1 MQNWK
6 KLGLIYFPDGK
17 PEWMQ
22 THAMMPVIDILKND
36 NARIY
41 FSARD
46 NRGRSQ
52 GAYIEVNLNDP
63 FRILNVSQ
71 EPVLKLGQ
79 LGAFDDSGIMP
90 TCIVSNGGEK
100 YLYYNGWTLGKNVP
114 FFSFNG
120 VAVSD
125 DGGKTFVKKS
135 RGPAVLYSNETD
147 PYSTFAPYVIKDH
160 DKWKIWY
167 VSLIK
172 WSEEEGKLKH
182 FYNIRYAE
190 SDDGINFKRE
200 GVVCIDFKKEFE
212 YALNGSSYKLGT
224 LSQKSEGDNLLAQ
237 KEDDFVNPNKIDLGD
252 YVYDPNGKRDP
263 FKPFTDKPET
273 LLDEKTPALLRY
285 DISQFRV
292 AAVLDDSQGGMFAM
306 VEDSAGIGY
315 PVRSGDAIG
324 INNGKVLSIQKDK
337 IEVLE
342 TITDAAGQTK
352 QELKTIKFVSAGA
365 DAKSLKKKSKTKVRV
380 K

>member
-52 GAYIEVNLNDP
+52 GAYIEVDLNDP

-120 VAVSD
+120 VAVSHD
-125 DGGKTFVKKS
+125 DGKTFVKKS

-147 PYSTFAPYVIKDH
+147 PYSTFAPYVMKDH

-172 WSEEEGKLKH
+172 WTEEEGKLKH

-190 SDDGINFKRE
+190 SDDGINFNRE
-200 GVVCIDFKKEFE
+200 GVVCIDFKNEFE
-212 YALNGSSYKLGT
+212 YAIARPFIIKENGIYKMWYSYR
-224 LSQKSEGDNLLAQ
+224 EGKNISTYRIGYAESNDGINW
-237 KEDDFVNPNKIDLGD
+237 
-252 YVYDPNGKRDP
+252 KR
-263 FKPFTDKPET
+263 
-273 LLDEKTPALLRY
+273 LDEKINLDVAESGWDSEMIEYSYLYDFKGKRYMLYNGNSYGRTGVGLALL
-285 DISQFRV
+285 
-292 AAVLDDSQGGMFAM
+292 M
-306 VEDSAGIGY
+306 
-315 PVRSGDAIG
+315 
-324 INNGKVLSIQKDK
+324 NNEQ
-337 IEVLE
+337 
-342 TITDAAGQTK
+342 
-352 QELKTIKFVSAGA
+352 
-365 DAKSLKKKSKTKVRV
+365 
-380 K
+380 